1 MRGLSRRLRAA
12 VYCRIS
18 NDREGERLGVER
30 QRQDC
35 LARAEREGWEV
46 VGVYTDNDLG
56 ASRTVQRQRAD
67 GSWEAVS
74 TPRRPAFENMLGK
87 AERGELD
94 VIVAYSNSRLTRR
107 VMELERL
114 IQLHERTR
122 VQIQT
127 IVSGNDDLATADGQ
141 MTARIKA
148 SVDAGEAKRIGE
160 RVKRAAQQRREAGQ
174 FHGGRPP
181 YGYDRIGKGELAINA
196 ERAALV
202 REAADRVLKGE
213 SIYGIWTNF
222 NKRGI
227 KTAPSPRA
235 PQGTRWQGQTLR
247 RILTSAATIG
257 CHELDTSELIQV
269 AEPILDRPTWQ
280 RLREILFD
288 PGRRTGSPPDWSSRF
303 KYPLSGLLFCA
314 KCGHWLSGAAL
325 PDRRPSNQDGKRRP
339 PILSFACVTAT
350 GGCGRLRIAYSPLEQ
365 WVLDMVFARLDVPGM
380 QEALSTHQEYPDAE
394 DLRQRITDVQRRL
407 ERLDDQYAD
416 GMLDDQRYRRQVQRL
431 TKQITEMRTRLAE
444 IQRDVFVIGTGGR
457 SLRDVWAEHDAT
469 WQRTLL
475 GHLIDKIVIGPH
487 PAGVTTNLS
496 RRRAETDEELTRR
509 RAEHRENLL
518 LQRVSVFWK
527 A

>member
-1 MRGLSRRLRAA
+1 MHTPSRRLRAA

-46 VGVYTDNDLG
+46 VGVYEDNDLG
-56 ASRTVQRQRAD
+56 ASRVVQRQRPD
-67 GSWEAVS
+67 GTWEAVS
-74 TPRRPAFENMLGK
+74 TPRRPAFEDMLGK

-94 VIVAYSNSRLTRR
+94 VIIAYSNSRLTRR
-107 VMELERL
+107 MMELERL

-160 RVKRAAQQRREAGQ
+160 RVRRAAQQRREAGQ

-181 YGYDRIGKGELAINA
+181 YGYDRVGKGELAINA
-196 ERAALV
+196 ERTAVV
-202 REAADRVLKGE
+202 REAADRVLRGE
-213 SIYGIWTNF
+213 SVYGIWTDF
-222 NKRGI
+222 NNRGI

-257 CHELDTSELIQV
+257 CHELDTGELIQV

-288 PGRRTGSPPDWSSRF
+288 PGRRTGSPPDWSSRL

-314 KCGHWLSGAAL
+314 ECGHWLSGAAL
-325 PDRRPSNQDGKRRP
+325 PDRRPPGPDGKRRP
-339 PILSFACVTAT
+339 PMLSFACVTAT
-350 GGCGRLRIAYSPLEQ
+350 GGCGKLRIAYGPLER

-380 QEALSTHQEYPDAE
+380 QEALSSPGECPDAE
-394 DLRQRITDVQRRL
+394 DLRRRIADAQRRL

-416 GMLDDQRYRRQVQRL
+416 GVLDDQRYRRQVQRL
-431 TKQITEMRTRLAE
+431 TEQITEMRIRLAE
-444 IQRDVFVIGTGGR
+444 TQRDVFIIDTGGR
-457 SLRDVWAEHDAT
+457 TLREAWTEHDAT

-475 GHLIDKIVIGPH
+475 GHLIDKIVIEPH

-496 RRRAETDEELTRR
+496 RRRGEDDSSLAQRR
-509 RAEHRENLL
+509 HEHQERVLF
-518 LQRVSVFWK
+518 QRVRISWK
-527 A
+527 Q